1 LQARETGPLFL
12 RFSRLKDRN
21 AAFAGI
27 YKKLTANGVEATP
40 RFLPS
45 QWIGRRVYP
54 VGAVEAGAPLP
65 EPAVMTH
72 DSLADELVAQ
82 LPINRDTRWTAGSLG
97 LDEAAF
103 DAVAQRLLE
112 LETLGAVD
120 VMNLSRDANNG
131 LRRLNAI
138 RFMRVA

>member
-1 LQARETGPLFL
+1 
-12 RFSRLKDRN
+12 
-21 AAFAGI
+21 
-27 YKKLTANGVEATP
+27 
-40 RFLPS
+40 
-45 QWIGRRVYP
+45 
-54 VGAVEAGAPLP
+54 
-65 EPAVMTH
+65 MTH
-72 DSLADELVAQ
+72 DSLADELISQ

-112 LETLGAVD
+112 LETLGAID

>member
-1 LQARETGPLFL
+1 
-12 RFSRLKDRN
+12 
-21 AAFAGI
+21 
-27 YKKLTANGVEATP
+27 
-40 RFLPS
+40 
-45 QWIGRRVYP
+45 
-54 VGAVEAGAPLP
+54 
-65 EPAVMTH
+65 MTH

-97 LDEAAF
+97 LDEAVF